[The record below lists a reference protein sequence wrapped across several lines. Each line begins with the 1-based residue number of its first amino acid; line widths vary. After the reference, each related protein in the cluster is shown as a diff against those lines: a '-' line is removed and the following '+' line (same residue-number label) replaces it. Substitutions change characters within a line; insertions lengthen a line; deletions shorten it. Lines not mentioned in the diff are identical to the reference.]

1 MHRDIERLLLTTE
14 KVEQEMTDR
23 DRGLLLLSVGGMRA
37 WAAGLRGQH
46 KEVRTS
52 FLFNDDVLTIPLA
65 GLYGRPK
72 IIGERQ
78 IGS

>member
-1 MHRDIERLLLTTE
+1 MLELTRPCRDIERLLLTTG

-46 KEVRTS
+46 KEVRT
-52 FLFNDDVLTIPLA
+52 VLSQ
-65 GLYGRPK
+65 
-72 IIGERQ
+72 EV
-78 IGS
+78 SN